1 MPSTGARGYRV
12 SRGLAPSGVQG
23 QSPWSGGLG
32 NEVPQKQTIFNSV
45 KCSFLMNNNITFS
58 FIIQSQS
65 VKLGKNTKL
74 TNIKHKKQHQNC
86 LQKWLKS
93 SPSCRKLLNRIQI
106 LIIILYCISWYI

>member
-32 NEVPQKQTIFNSV
+32 DEVPQKQTIFNSV

-58 FIIQSQS
+58 FITQSES

-74 TNIKHKKQHQNC
+74 TNVKHKYGTLYLLTYVTLHLFIHSPLISKPTFSHP
-86 LQKWLKS
+86 S
-93 SPSCRKLLNRIQI
+93 SFAHS
-106 LIIILYCISWYI
+106 Y